1 MGYRS
6 EVALALDAPATSV
19 LEALAKVSEE
29 VQTLLSDAETVTKTE
44 EGHRY
49 FWSWIKWYDMYKEIQ
64 LIDELLCILPCDSYG
79 FIRLGEQSDDVEE
92 RGSPCEFDMYVSRSI
107 EF

>member
-6 EVALALDAPATSV
+6 EVALALDVYASST
-19 LEALAKVSEE
+19 LEALANVSEE
-29 VQTLLSDAETVTKTE
+29 VRTLLSDADTATKTE
-44 EGHRY
+44 DGHRY
-49 FWSWIKWYDMYKEIQ
+49 LWSWVKWYDMYKEVQ
-64 LIDELLCILPCDSYG
+64 LIDELLCILPCESYG
-79 FIRLGEQSDDVEE
+79 FIRLGEETDDIEH

>member
-6 EVALALDAPATSV
+6 EVALALDAPASSV
-19 LEALAKVSEE
+19 LEALANASDE
-29 VQTLLSDAETVTKTE
+29 VQTLLSDAETTTKTE
-44 EGHRY
+44 DGNRY

-64 LIDELLCILPCDSYG
+64 LIEELLCILPYESYG
-79 FIRLGEQSDDVEE
+79 FIRLGEESTDVEE
-92 RGSPCEFDMYVSRSI
+92 RGSPCDFDMYVSRSI